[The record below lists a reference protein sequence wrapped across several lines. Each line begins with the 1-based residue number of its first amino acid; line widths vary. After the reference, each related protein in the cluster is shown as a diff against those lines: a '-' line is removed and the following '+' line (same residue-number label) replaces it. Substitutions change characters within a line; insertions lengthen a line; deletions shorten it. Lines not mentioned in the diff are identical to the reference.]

1 MKPLYALFALLLLT
15 SCDVGTVFR
24 RMLYDDVPHDFG
36 AAYEEPEEATV
47 IYSNDDYSDGGGDDE
62 IDDWVSWAL
71 RKRPYKFGQQ
81 TAELDDDDLKPIPFI
96 DQ

>member
-24 RMLYDDVPHDFG
+24 RML
-36 AAYEEPEEATV
+36 
-47 IYSNDDYSDGGGDDE
+47 
-62 IDDWVSWAL
+62 
-71 RKRPYKFGQQ
+71 
-81 TAELDDDDLKPIPFI
+81 DDDDLKPIPFI